1 MEAILD
7 GRQPKGL
14 RLAEMLGSAATA
26 LASSGRRLAGSLPV
40 AVVNLF
46 QVRALASARPDGWA
60 KTDRLDAATPR

>member
-1 MEAILD
+1 
-7 GRQPKGL
+7 
-14 RLAEMLGSAATA
+14 MLGSAATA
-26 LASSGRRLAGSLPV
+26 LASSGRRLAGSLPI